1 MPVILLIDEYD
12 VPLAKAY
19 ENGYYEQMVFLIRN
33 LFDQVLKGNENL
45 KFAVLTGCMR
55 ISNASNFTGLDNLR
69 VLSVSDVEFDEY
81 FGFTDEEVQEFF
93 SYYRCT
99 DKYHVIKEWYDG
111 YRVGNV
117 DVYCPWDVVC
127 YCAKLREDK
136 NAQPE
141 KYWINT

>member
-1 MPVILLIDEYD
+1 MVEFLRSVFSSALKTNDALE
-12 VPLAKAY
+12 KAI
-19 ENGYYEQMVFLIRN
+19 M
-33 LFDQVLKGNENL
+33 
-45 KFAVLTGCMR
+45 TGCLR
-55 ISNASNFTGLDNLR
+55 ISKESIFTGLNNFKAYSNLYK
-69 VLSVSDVEFDEY
+69 SKNEY
-81 FGFTDEEVQEFF
+81 FGFTKKEILQLLKDYNLTDYVDEV
-93 SYYRCT
+93 
-99 DKYHVIKEWYDG
+99 KEWYDG